1 MRRTATGAPHT
12 VALQQLRGALGRTRI
27 ARVVMK
33 GKILLIANL
42 SAAAGGATRRW
53 DKLLEDLASRGV
65 RADHVLTESSG
76 HAISLAREAAQSYDV
91 IAAVGGDGTVNEV
104 ASGILLAGETSSA
117 LAIIPLGT
125 GNDAAQ
131 LLGIRS
137 VEDAFKALVS
147 GRTRTIDAIEVHCHN
162 AGKEHT
168 RYALLYAAV
177 GFAGELLKRTTPAV
191 KRLFGPRYCYS
202 VGFFRALLGFRSP
215 TIRVRCDEREF
226 HGRMFLVS
234 AGNAEIV
241 GAGTMRLSPGA
252 KVDDGQMNVNV
263 IEDLGRLETARWFPK
278 VLKGTHTTHPK
289 VSYLAATSVTI
300 ECEAVMEVQLDGELY
315 GHTPAT
321 FQVRPGAIRV
331 IASHDWIG

>member
-1 MRRTATGAPHT
+1 
-12 VALQQLRGALGRTRI
+12 
-27 ARVVMK
+27 MK
-33 GKILLIANL
+33 GRILLIANL
-42 SAAAGGATRRW
+42 SAAAGCATRRW
-53 DKLLEDLASRGV
+53 DKLLVELRSHGV
-65 RADHVLTESSG
+65 ESDHVITEGPG
-76 HAISLAREAAQSYDV
+76 HAISLAREASRSYDV

-104 ASGILLAGETSSA
+104 ASGILLAGETKTA
-117 LAIIPLGT
+117 LAVIPLGT

-137 VEDAFKALVS
+137 LEDAVNALAS
-147 GRTRTIDAIEVHCHN
+147 GTTRTMDAIEVRCLD

-215 TIRVRCDEREF
+215 MIRVRCDDREF
-226 HGRMFLVS
+226 NGQMFPVS

-252 KVDDGQMNVNV
+252 KVDDGILNVNV
-263 IEDLGRLETARWFPK
+263 VEHLGRLETARWFPK
-278 VLKGTHTTHPK
+278 VLKGMHTTHPK
-289 VSYLAATSVTI
+289 VGYFAAASVTV
-300 ECEAVMEVQLDGELY
+300 ECEPLMEVQMDGELF

-321 FQVRPGAIRV
+321 FRVMPRAIRV
-331 IASHDWIG
+331 ICRPNGVG

>member
-1 MRRTATGAPHT
+1 
-12 VALQQLRGALGRTRI
+12 
-27 ARVVMK
+27 MK
-33 GKILLIANL
+33 GRILLIANL
-42 SAAAGGATRRW
+42 TAAAGYATRRW
-53 DKLLEDLASRGV
+53 DKLLVELTSHGV
-65 RADHVLTESSG
+65 QADHAMTDRPG
-76 HAISLAREAAQSYDV
+76 HALTLAAETSRSYDV

-104 ASGILLAGETSSA
+104 ASGILLAGEAKTT
-117 LAIIPLGT
+117 LAVIPFGT

-137 VEDAFKALVS
+137 LEDAVNALAS
-147 GRTRTIDAIEVHCHN
+147 GTTRTIDAIEVRCHD
-162 AGKEHT
+162 ACKEVT

-177 GFAGELLKRTTPAV
+177 GFAGELLKCTTPAV

-202 VGFFRALLGFRSP
+202 VGFFRALLGFKSP
-215 TIRVRCDEREF
+215 RMQVRCGDREF
-226 HGRMFLVS
+226 NGRMFLVS

-252 KVDDGQMNVNV
+252 KVDDGKLNVNV

-278 VLKGTHTTHPK
+278 VLKGMHTTHPK
-289 VSYLAATSVTI
+289 VRYFATTSVTV
-300 ECEAVMEVQLDGELY
+300 ECEPLMEVQMDGELF

-331 IASHDWIG
+331 IAGHDWIG

>member
-1 MRRTATGAPHT
+1 MNRR
-12 VALQQLRGALGRTRI
+12 
-27 ARVVMK
+27 
-33 GKILLIANL
+33 ILLIVNP
-42 SAAAGGATRRW
+42 AAAVGRMARRW
-53 DKLLEDLASRGV
+53 ESLLVDLEARKLK
-65 RADHVLTESSG
+65 ADHVLTDG
-76 HAISLAREAAQSYDV
+76 PRHAISMAREASCGYDV

-104 ASGILLAGETSSA
+104 ASGILLAGETKTA
-117 LAIIPLGT
+117 LAVIPFGT

-137 VEDAFKALVS
+137 LEDAVDALAS
-147 GRTRTIDAIEVHCHN
+147 GTTRTIDAIEVRCRD
-162 AGKEHT
+162 AGKEVT

-177 GFAGELLKRTTPAV
+177 GFAGELLKCTTPAV

-215 TIRVRCDEREF
+215 KMRVRCDDRDF

-252 KVDDGQMNVNV
+252 KVDDGKLNVNV
-263 IEDLGRLETARWFPK
+263 IEDLGRLETARCFPK
-278 VLKGTHTTHPK
+278 VLKGIHTTHPK
-289 VSYLAATSVTI
+289 VRYFAATSVTV
-300 ECEAVMEVQLDGELY
+300 ECEPLMEVQMDGELF

-321 FQVRPGAIRV
+321 FRVMPRAIRV
-331 IASHDWIG
+331 ICRPNGVG